1 MLVTTTPVLDG
12 YRVTAYLGMVTGD
25 AIMGANLFKD
35 FLASIRDVIG
45 GRAAAYERE
54 LQRAKEH
61 ALDEMLKEARTLG
74 ANAVIGVDLDFEA
87 LRMRGGSMLMVCAAG
102 TAVVVEE

>member
-12 YRVTAYLGMVTGD
+12 YRVTSYLGMVTGD

-35 FLASIRDVIG
+35 FMASVRDMVG
-45 GRAAAYERE
+45 GRSAAYERE

-61 ALDEMLKEARTLG
+61 ALDEMVKEARALG
-74 ANAVIGVDLDFEA
+74 ANAVIGVDLDYEA
-87 LRMRGGSMLMVCAAG
+87 IRMSGGSMLMVCAAG
-102 TAVVVEE
+102 TAVVVEG